1 MDKFTLNTSLQFP
14 VLKLTELVSYSEVK
28 KPSGVAY
35 IFLVLIKDSKQR
47 GMLLKDVLINF
58 GVPERLHEI
67 FREAIN
73 DLIRQNLITFSLAP
87 GLYPKLMNQCRLSD
101 FSFTQKGEKIF
112 ADGYIPATDGAGNP
126 IEKETKVEIFY
137 DVAMNTFT
145 LRLSD
150 DLEGRPLKDASL
162 TPEFFKQF
170 AVKKSEEDFINKS
183 KGPAVGIKKEEIVT
197 KVETQLR
204 ENWTVKYDCS
214 IEIDGD
220 RAQIAFEE
228 KPLQEF
234 FNAYYNPTIVS
245 NGIALKGKFK
255 FDCPPASIMSLRLS
269 QFPSESIKRVLLP
282 KELTDI
288 AKQKIR
294 LMITKGHYKGDGF
307 IVQSKYPMPFDAQFV
322 RVNAQGQATAYLPGV
337 FAFDVEGLGEISVPL
352 ALEISVEREQ
362 LQQALVP
369 VVNELASFS
378 IENYERLVK
387 ISECSKDFD
396 SAYRIIEGYMQ
407 GLDSVHRIGLFS
419 EMRPYSSTSPDIAS
433 KEKEYVAE
441 AFEEYIASIKES
453 DLANALKITHWIPK
467 YLGISP
473 KEVLDRIFANLN
485 DISNPVMTFEALSSA
500 NFDEALVCSYVNPVP
515 KCLKTREA
523 SAPSLVALIS
533 FANALDSL
541 KKLTGI
547 QDYKHFTIDIEGID
561 KDAFKGS
568 YGTASSQRKKIG
580 MFQKENVPFFE
591 EFDGFLSLFRSI
603 FDDINMLAN
612 ALANP
617 NNIKPEIIE
626 RKIDAG
632 EYQYAFVNLSGKLE
646 STLKTKYGL
655 SGTLSDMLSTA
666 RKQQLIDK
674 DIVSDLHDFREARNA
689 NVHPDAPQVSFTPD
703 DLRRWG
709 QEIFDLA
716 KKEDE
721 DK

>member
-47 GMLLKDVLINF
+47 GMLLRDVLINF

-87 GLYPKLMNQCRLSD
+87 GLYPKLLNQCRLSD
-101 FSFTQKGEKIF
+101 FSFTPKGEKIF
-112 ADGYIPATDGAGNP
+112 ADGYIPATDSAGNP

-137 DVAMNTFT
+137 DIAMNSFS

-150 DLEGRPLKDASL
+150 DLEGRPLKDASI
-162 TPEFFKQF
+162 TPEFFDQF
-170 AVKKSEEDFINKS
+170 VVKKSEEDFINKS
-183 KGPAVGIKKEEIVT
+183 KGPAIGIKKEEIVT
-197 KVETQLR
+197 KVETQIR
-204 ENWTVKYDCS
+204 DNWTVKYDCS

-220 RAQIAFEE
+220 NAQIVFDE

-234 FNAYYNPTIVS
+234 FHTYYNSAIVS

-255 FDCPPASIMSLRLS
+255 FDCPPGMVASLRLS

-294 LMITKGHYKGDGF
+294 LMITKGHYKGDGLV
-307 IVQSKYPMPFDAQFV
+307 VQNKGSMPFDAQFV
-322 RVNAQGQATAYLPGV
+322 RVNAQGQATAYVPGL
-337 FAFDVEGLGEISVPL
+337 FAFDVGGLGVINVPL
-352 ALEISVEREQ
+352 VLEISIEQ
-362 LQQALVP
+362 SELQKALVP
-369 VVNELASFS
+369 VINELSVFS
-378 IENYERLVK
+378 PENYERLVK
-387 ISECSKDFD
+387 ISECSKDYD
-396 SAYRIIEGYMQ
+396 SAFRIIDGYMS
-407 GLDSVHRIGLFS
+407 GLDNVHKIGILS
-419 EMRPYSSTSPDIAS
+419 EMRPYSSMSPSIAS
-433 KEKEYVAE
+433 KERELVAS
-441 AFEEYIASIKES
+441 AFEEYIESIKES
-453 DLANALKITHWIPK
+453 DIANALKITHWIPK
-467 YLGISP
+467 YLGLSP
-473 KEVLDRIFANLN
+473 KDVLDRIFAKLGTV
-485 DISNPVMTFEALSSA
+485 SNPVATFEALSNA
-500 NFDEALVCSYVNPVP
+500 NFDEALVCSYVNPIP
-515 KCLKTREA
+515 ECLRTHEA
-523 SAPSLVALIS
+523 TVPSLLALIS

-541 KKLTGI
+541 KKITRI
-547 QDYKHFTIDIEGID
+547 ADYKRFTIDVESID
-561 KDAFKGS
+561 RDAFKGA
-568 YGTASSQRKKIG
+568 YATASSQRKKIG
-580 MFQKENVPFFE
+580 VFQKENTAY
-591 EFDGFLSLFRSI
+591 FDECDAFLSLFRSI
-603 FDDINMLAN
+603 YDDINMLMN
-612 ALANP
+612 ALMNP

-655 SGTLSDMLSTA
+655 SGTLSDMLSEA
-666 RKQQLIDK
+666 RRQQLIEK
-674 DIVSDLHDFREARNA
+674 DIISDLHDFREARNA

-703 DLRRWG
+703 DLRRWSL
-709 QEIFDLA
+709 EIFDLA

>member
-14 VLKLTELVSYSEVK
+14 VLRLTELVSYSEVK

-47 GMLLKDVLINF
+47 GMLLRDVLINF

-87 GLYPKLMNQCRLSD
+87 GLYPKLLNQCRLSD
-101 FSFTQKGEKIF
+101 FSFTEKGEKIF
-112 ADGYIPATDGAGNP
+112 ADGYIPATDSAGNP

-137 DVAMNTFT
+137 DVAMNAFS

-162 TPEFFKQF
+162 TPEFFDQF
-170 AVKKSEEDFINKS
+170 TVRKSEEDFINKS
-183 KGPAVGIKKEEIVT
+183 KGPAIGIKKEEIVT
-197 KVETQLR
+197 RVETQLR
-204 ENWTVKYDCS
+204 ENWTIKYDCS

-220 RAQIAFEE
+220 NAQILFDE

-234 FNAYYNPTIVS
+234 LRSYYNSTIVS

-255 FDCPPASIMSLRLS
+255 FDCPPGMVPSLRLS

-282 KELTDI
+282 KKLTDI

-294 LMITKGHYKGDGF
+294 LMITKGHYKGDGLV
-307 IVQSKYPMPFDAQFV
+307 VQNKDSMPFDAQFV
-322 RVNAQGQATAYLPGV
+322 HVNAQRQATAYVPGI
-337 FAFDVEGLGEISVPL
+337 FAFNVDGLGEISVPL
-352 ALEISVEREQ
+352 ALEINVEQSE
-362 LQQALVP
+362 LQKALLP
-369 VVNELASFS
+369 VVNELAVFS
-378 IENYERLVK
+378 TENYEKLVR

-396 SAYRIIEGYMQ
+396 SAYAIMEGYMN
-407 GLDSVHRIGLFS
+407 GLDCVHRIGVLS
-419 EMRPYSSTSPDIAS
+419 EMRPYSSMSPSIAM
-433 KEKEYVAE
+433 KERELVSV
-441 AFEEYIASIKES
+441 AFEEYIGSIKES

-473 KEVLDRIFANLN
+473 KDVLDRIFTRLGTV
-485 DISNPVMTFEALSSA
+485 SNPVAVFETLSDA
-500 NFDEALVCSYVNPVP
+500 NFDEALACSYVNPVP
-515 KCLKTREA
+515 ECLKTREA
-523 SAPSLVALIS
+523 NIPSLIALVS

-541 KKLTGI
+541 KKATRI
-547 QDYKHFTIDIEGID
+547 YDYKHFEINIESIDR
-561 KDAFKGS
+561 DAFKGA

-580 MFQKENVPFFE
+580 AFQKENSAY
-591 EFDGFLSLFRSI
+591 FDECDAFLSLFRSI
-603 FDDINMLAN
+603 FDDINMLMN
-612 ALANP
+612 ALMNP

-632 EYQYAFVNLSGKLE
+632 EYQYVFVNLSGKLE

-655 SGTLSDMLSTA
+655 SGTLSDMLSEA

-674 DIVSDLHDFREARNA
+674 GIVSDLHDFREARNA
-689 NVHPDAPQVSFTPD
+689 NVHLDAPQVSFTPD
-703 DLRRWG
+703 DLRRWS
-709 QEIFDLA
+709 QEIFDLV